1 MTTSSYMPG
10 TDNGK
15 ADLLDHLANTLTTPA
30 PLLMISDEDVA
41 SLKIDA
47 LAFRYSLLTL
57 GEIQASSQCWGADKN
72 NLRDGG
78 NGSGEWPFIPTLPQ
92 PIATPVSP
100 GIILRLSALVARIK
114 ASKNHT
120 EAIGKDLWIV
130 VSKQIIDPTTWK
142 PALGIKIQA
151 GHPIILWTKGNA
163 AAIEIW
169 VDRGDG
175 HFSQLAINTEPNT
188 TDNWPLPPAGTSAM
202 WRYKAIY
209 LLHDEQ
215 VGQWSDVISVS
226 VGG

>member
-1 MTTSSYMPG
+1 MTSSSYMPG

-15 ADLLDHLANTLTTPA
+15 ADLLDHLANTLPTYA
-30 PLLMISDEDVA
+30 SLLMISDEDVA
-41 SLKIDA
+41 SLKTDA

-57 GEIQASSQCWGADKN
+57 GEIQASSQSWGADKN

-78 NGSGEWPFIPTLPQ
+78 SGSGEWPILPTLPQ

-100 GIILRLSALVARIK
+100 GIIPRLSALVARIK
-114 ASKNHT
+114 ASKNYT

-130 VSKQIIDPTTWK
+130 ASKQIIDPTTWK
-142 PALGIKIQA
+142 PALAIKIQA

>member
-15 ADLLDHLANTLTTPA
+15 ADLLDHLANTLSTYA
-30 PLLMISDEDVA
+30 SLLMISDEDVA
-41 SLKIDA
+41 SLKTDA
-47 LAFRYSLLTL
+47 LAFRYDLLTL
-57 GEIQASSQCWGADKN
+57 GEIQASSQSWVAHKN

-78 NGSGEWPFIPTLPQ
+78 NGSGDWPFIPTLPQ

-100 GIILRLSALVARIK
+100 GIIPRLSALVARIK
-114 ASKNHT
+114 ASKNFT

-130 VSKQIIDPTTWK
+130 GSKQTIDPKTWK
-142 PALGIKIQA
+142 PALGVKYQA
-151 GHPIILWTKGNA
+151 GHPIILWTKGHA

-175 HFSQLAINTEPNT
+175 HFIQLAINTEPNT
-188 TDNWPLPPAGTSAM
+188 ADNWQLPLSGTSAM
-202 WRYKAIY
+202 WRYKSIY

-215 VGQWSDVISVS
+215 VGQWSDLISVAVS
-226 VGG
+226 G

>member
-1 MTTSSYMPG
+1 MVVTG
-10 TDNGK
+10 VANGRSFPPCRNP
-15 ADLLDHLANTLTTPA
+15 LQRRSA
-30 PLLMISDEDVA
+30 P
-41 SLKIDA
+41 
-47 LAFRYSLLTL
+47 
-57 GEIQASSQCWGADKN
+57 
-72 NLRDGG
+72 
-78 NGSGEWPFIPTLPQ
+78 P
-92 PIATPVSP
+92 
-100 GIILRLSALVARIK
+100 RLSGLVARIK
-114 ASKNHT
+114 ANKNYT

-142 PALGIKIQA
+142 PALAIKIQA
-151 GHPIILWTKGNA
+151 SHPIILWTKGNA

-169 VDRGDG
+169 GDRGDG

-188 TDNWPLPPAGTSAM
+188 ADNWLLPPAGTSAM